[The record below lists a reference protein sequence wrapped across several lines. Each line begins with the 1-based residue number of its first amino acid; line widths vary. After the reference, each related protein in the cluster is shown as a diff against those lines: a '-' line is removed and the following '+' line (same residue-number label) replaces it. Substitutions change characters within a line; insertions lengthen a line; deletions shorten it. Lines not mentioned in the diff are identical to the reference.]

1 MAPRKPA
8 QDSEAADAVMPE
20 SKAAE
25 PSTAADVPQ
34 AAVPPSPERAAS
46 QTSSEA
52 RLAAGHSMERA
63 ASASKALPPDPVSPR
78 PKLQGSDND
87 VEMEAARDVDAGAT
101 PTASTSATLHT
112 QQAAEAS
119 VSGVP
124 VTEAAQHSRLL

>member
-1 MAPRKPA
+1 
-8 QDSEAADAVMPE
+8 MPE